1 MMISCFSLLLSILFI
16 PGISGAGTTPR
27 WALACVVLPIL
38 IMLSS
43 REAVNAGGSRFS
55 RDVARMAGQENKG
68 STPAAPHSRGSFTAA
83 HLCGLIFIWYAA
95 ISISWSPQHWD
106 GLDALVKLIVIA
118 EAFVLGSM
126 IDLKPILIGFGL
138 GMWVNSAVMLLGIN
152 VPHTTDNAGLFVN
165 SNAMGEIAG
174 LVLVAIVAQRLWWL
188 IPGILPAFL
197 LSQCR
202 GAFVAV
208 AGAGMIWLWNRSRWA
223 VAALIPLGLAAVT
236 AFGSAGSIHDRLT
249 LWTDIL
255 PHLTIMG
262 HGLGS
267 FFTMYP
273 TYSSFD
279 TLIQR
284 PEHLH
289 NDWLEYAFE
298 TGVIGIAALL
308 CCVWCSRSIVLCA
321 LGIEAMFGFPLHMAA
336 TAVLGGLIAGHAVR
350 GRRGIR
356 HLFHDWR
363 DTIRGWRA
371 NVTASHS
378 RLPPAIS

>member
-1 MMISCFSLLLSILFI
+1 MDEADLS
-16 PGISGAGTTPR
+16 P
-27 WALACVVLPIL
+27 ALADKGFQPHSTHGVMAVGNI
-38 IMLSS
+38 
-43 REAVNAGGSRFS
+43 AVNRIRNGVGPRA
-55 RDVARMAGQENKG
+55 
-68 STPAAPHSRGSFTAA
+68 FTAA

-95 ISISWSPQHWD
+95 ISVTWSPQHWD
-106 GLDALVKLIVIA
+106 GLDSLVKLIVIA

-126 IDLKPILIGFGL
+126 IDLKPVLIGFGL
-138 GMWVNSAVMLLGIN
+138 GMWVNSAVMLLGID

-165 SNAMGEIAG
+165 SNAMGEVAG
-174 LVLVAIVAQRLWWL
+174 LVLVAVAAKRLWWL

-208 AGAGMIWLWNRSRWA
+208 AGAFCVWLWNRSRWA
-223 VAALIPLGLAAVT
+223 VAALVPLGLAAVT

-267 FFTMYP
+267 FFTLYP
-273 TYSSFD
+273 VYSSFD

-289 NDWLEYAFE
+289 NDWLEYIFE
-298 TGVIGIAALL
+298 CGLGSLFLFGVLAY
-308 CCVWCSRSIVLCA
+308 SRSICLAA
-321 LGIEAMFGFPLHMAA
+321 LAIEACFGFPLHMAA
-336 TAVLGGLIAGHAVR
+336 TAVLGGLIAGHAIR
-350 GRRGIR
+350 GRPDIR
-356 HLFHDWR
+356 YLFNDCR
-363 DTIRGWRA
+363 DTIRGWYA

-378 RLPPAIS
+378 RLPSAIS